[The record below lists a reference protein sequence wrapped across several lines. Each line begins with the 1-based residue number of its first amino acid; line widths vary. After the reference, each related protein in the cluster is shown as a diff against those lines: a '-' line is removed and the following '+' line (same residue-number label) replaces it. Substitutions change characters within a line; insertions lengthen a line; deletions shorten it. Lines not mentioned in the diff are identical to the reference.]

1 MKDFLNK
8 IIIYFVI
15 IMSFCAIMAGI
26 QYINSAK
33 KYLNRTNVYI
43 TNHKTFLLAD
53 SRGNKIN
60 TDSIGICNLSSPS
73 ENYIDIERKIE
84 YLIDNKIE
92 INHIILCPEI
102 WSINGLI
109 LKEAIELTNIP
120 CSIILNNDDDA
131 GIFKSIINHDNI
143 FVSDNYIS
151 GYIDCI
157 NSLKGKETC

>member
-1 MKDFLNK
+1 MNLLGLRTVPGEPSLTIDKLNK
-8 IIIYFVI
+8 KIR
-15 IMSFCAIMAGI
+15 
-26 QYINSAK
+26 NTAK
-33 KYLNRTNVYI
+33 NNNLQISIKQSHSESKIVSLI
-43 TNHKTFLLAD
+43 HK
-53 SRGNKIN
+53 SRK
-60 TDSIGICNLSSPS
+60 
-73 ENYIDIERKIE
+73 K
-84 YLIDNKIE
+84 

-120 CSIILNNDDDA
+120 CSIILNNDDA